1 MDKPGKKVRDI
12 KFFSEK
18 NQAVIVVHSEEA
30 RAYSKYLEDWEEV
43 ESYEVNK
50 RLDEGRLRSVPRVDI
65 RADFLKQEWTTDF
78 YLRFEDGTVGIREI
92 VQPTALQKRA
102 EVEKLELS
110 RRYWTLMGVKDWK
123 VVVMGK

>member
-1 MDKPGKKVRDI
+1 VDKPGKKVRDI

-50 RLDEGRLRSVPRVDI
+50 RLDEGRMRSVPRVDI

-92 VQPTALQKRA
+92 VQQTALQKRA

>member
-18 NQAVIVVHSEEA
+18 NQTMIVVHSEEA

-78 YLRFEDGTVGIREI
+78 YLRFRDGTVGIREI
-92 VQPTALQKRA
+92 VQQTALQKRA

-123 VVVMGK
+123 VVVLGK

>member
-30 RAYSKYLEDWEEV
+30 RAYSKYLEDWEVV

-78 YLRFEDGTVGIREI
+78 YLRFEDGAFGIREI

-123 VVVMGK
+123 VVVLGK

>member
-18 NQAVIVVHSEEA
+18 NQTMIVVHSEEA

-43 ESYEVNK
+43 ERYEVNR

-78 YLRFEDGTVGIREI
+78 CLRFEDGTVGIREI

>member
-43 ESYEVNK
+43 KCYEVNK

-92 VQPTALQKRA
+92 VQPKALQKRA

-123 VVVMGK
+123 VVVLGK

>member
-78 YLRFEDGTVGIREI
+78 YLRFEDGAFGIQEI
-92 VQPTALQKRA
+92 VQPTALQERA
-102 EVEKLELS
+102 EGEKLELS

-123 VVVMGK
+123 VVVLGK

>member
-50 RLDEGRLRSVPRVDI
+50 RLDEGRMRSVPRVDI

-123 VVVMGK
+123 VVVLGK

>member
-92 VQPTALQKRA
+92 VQPAALQKRG

-123 VVVMGK
+123 VAVLGK